1 MVSMSSIHVL
11 GNLYFG
17 ILKPMTN
24 DIWIYM
30 GVLRFANDI
39 VLCSGRLRTCTWYE
53 YVQVLVPCYSRL
65 DNRQRYDSQ
74 LTTNPKFS
82 RLTMIAQ
89 RRMLRRIIPSSY
101 SFNLGRNHPLN
112 PRLSQYLLS
121 LSSDTRAFSSSAL
134 SRRALAALEDELTI
148 AVGRIQDP
156 ILDTN
161 LKTLSWLPKRIS
173 VDGDLVTVN
182 LQLPTLLHPDLE
194 ELKRRVTDAASALL
208 KEKGFMVKIELQAG
222 KPFPIHASSTDQQA
236 EYLKT
241 LGPALANV
249 SHCLAVYSCKGGVGK
264 STVAVNLAYELARMG
279 GRVGLLDVDIYGP
292 SLPILVKP
300 DDPAVR
306 KSKIGT
312 SMVMPIVHG
321 GVKILSLGFV
331 SPDSGVPGSGEA
343 GGAAVMRGP
352 MAARV
357 VTQLLKGTEWGDLDV
372 LVLDLPPG
380 TGDVQLAVCQDLRL
394 NGAVAVTTPS
404 KLALS
409 DAKKG
414 IDMFTSL
421 GVPTLAVVENMAY
434 FVCDGGGKHYPFGKG
449 VLEESMKIV
458 FQLPIST
465 VTNAANDCGI
475 PLALARP
482 SEAKEELTIIG
493 ELAAAVARELFLAQH
508 GRSDTSIETSQPH
521 KVIFPSSSADDEF
534 DVASTHLTG
543 TKDGFVARF
552 FSEKGAM
559 QVPITAASMRARN
572 PKTGEIL
579 DDVDSDMVQKSP
591 RLLPA
596 KLDPKGRYGYAIE
609 WADGATIIYSMLSI
623 ARAAGA
629 IPSGKS
635 SL

>member
-1 MVSMSSIHVL
+1 
-11 GNLYFG
+11 
-17 ILKPMTN
+17 
-24 DIWIYM
+24 
-30 GVLRFANDI
+30 
-39 VLCSGRLRTCTWYE
+39 
-53 YVQVLVPCYSRL
+53 
-65 DNRQRYDSQ
+65 
-74 LTTNPKFS
+74 
-82 RLTMIAQ
+82 
-89 RRMLRRIIPSSY
+89 MLRRI
-101 SFNLGRNHPLN
+101 
-112 PRLSQYLLS
+112 LLS
-121 LSSDTRAFSSSAL
+121 SSSLNVGLTYPVNIRVPQYISRPAHTRAVSSSTL

-148 AVGRIQDP
+148 AVGGVEDP
-156 ILDTN
+156 ILETH

-173 VDGDLVTVN
+173 VDGDIVTVN

-194 ELKRRVTDAASALL
+194 ELKRRVSDTATGLL
-208 KEKGFMVKIELQAG
+208 KEKGFTVKIELQAG
-222 KPFPIHASSTDQQA
+222 KPFPIHASSSDQQT
-236 EYLKT
+236 EYLKM

-394 NGAVAVTTPS
+394 TGAIAVTTPS

-434 FVCDGGGKHYPFGKG
+434 FECDGGGKHYPFGKG
-449 VLEESMKIV
+449 VLEESMKNV

-465 VTNAANDCGI
+465 LTNDANDCGN

-482 SEAKEELTIIG
+482 SEAYAELKIIG
-493 ELAAAVARELFLAQH
+493 ELADAVARELFLAQH
-508 GRSDTSIETSQPH
+508 GRSDSSIETSQHH
-521 KVIFPSSSADDEF
+521 KVIFPNASADDEF
-534 DVASTHLTG
+534 DVASTHLTV
-543 TKDGFVARF
+543 TKEGFVARF

-559 QVPITAASMRARN
+559 QVPIPASSLRVRH
-572 PKTGEIL
+572 PKTGEIMEAI
-579 DDVDSDMVQKSP
+579 DAGMVQKSP
-591 RLLPA
+591 KLLPA

-629 IPSGKS
+629 TPSSKS
-635 SL
+635 SS

>member
-1 MVSMSSIHVL
+1 
-11 GNLYFG
+11 
-17 ILKPMTN
+17 
-24 DIWIYM
+24 
-30 GVLRFANDI
+30 
-39 VLCSGRLRTCTWYE
+39 
-53 YVQVLVPCYSRL
+53 
-65 DNRQRYDSQ
+65 
-74 LTTNPKFS
+74 
-82 RLTMIAQ
+82 
-89 RRMLRRIIPSSY
+89 MLRRILQYASS
-101 SFNLGRNHPLN
+101 SNLPQRYRTNCTISHSVSWPAH
-112 PRLSQYLLS
+112 S
-121 LSSDTRAFSSSAL
+121 RAFSSSPL
-134 SRRALAALEDELTI
+134 SRRALAALEEELTI

-161 LKTLSWLPKRIS
+161 LKTLSWLPKRIA
-173 VDGDLVTVN
+173 VDGDTVTVT
-182 LQLPTLLHPDLE
+182 LQLPSLLHPNLD
-194 ELKRRVTDAASALL
+194 ELKRRVDETATALL
-208 KEKGFMVKIELQAG
+208 KEKGYTVKIELHAG
-222 KPFPIHASSTDQQA
+222 KPFPIHASSSDEQS

-357 VTQLLKGTEWGDLDV
+357 VAQLLKGTEWGDLDV

-394 NGAVAVTTPS
+394 TGAVAVTTPS

-421 GVPTLAVVENMAY
+421 GVPTLAVVENMAF
-434 FVCDGGGKHYPFGKG
+434 FVCDGGGKHYPFGRG
-449 VLEESMKIV
+449 ILEESMKNV

-465 VTNAANDCGI
+465 LTNGANDCGI

-482 SEAKEELTIIG
+482 SEAHEELAIIG
-493 ELAAAVARELFLAQH
+493 ELATSVSRELFLAQH
-508 GRSDTSIETSQPH
+508 GRSDPSVEKSLPH
-521 KVIFPSSSADDEF
+521 KVIFPNSSTDDEF
-534 DVASTHLTG
+534 DVASTHLTV

-552 FSEKGAM
+552 FSDKGAM
-559 QVPITAASMRARN
+559 QVPIPAANMRVRH
-572 PKTGEIL
+572 PKTGEVL
-579 DDVDSDMVQKSP
+579 DDTDAGMVQKSP
-591 RLLPA
+591 KLLPA

-629 IPSGKS
+629 MPLSKSGA
-635 SL
+635 

>member
-1 MVSMSSIHVL
+1 M
-11 GNLYFG
+11 
-17 ILKPMTN
+17 
-24 DIWIYM
+24 
-30 GVLRFANDI
+30 
-39 VLCSGRLRTCTWYE
+39 
-53 YVQVLVPCYSRL
+53 
-65 DNRQRYDSQ
+65 
-74 LTTNPKFS
+74 
-82 RLTMIAQ
+82 
-89 RRMLRRIIPSSY
+89 
-101 SFNLGRNHPLN
+101 
-112 PRLSQYLLS
+112 
-121 LSSDTRAFSSSAL
+121 
-134 SRRALAALEDELTI
+134 

-161 LKTLSWLPKRIS
+161 LKTLSWLPKRIA
-173 VDGDLVTVN
+173 VDGDNVTVT
-182 LQLPTLLHPDLE
+182 LQLPSLLHPDLD
-194 ELKRRVTDAASALL
+194 ELKRRVNESASVLL
-208 KEKGFMVKIELQAG
+208 KEKGFSVRIELQAG
-222 KPFPIHASSTDQQA
+222 KPFPIHASSSDQQT

-249 SHCLAVYSCKGGVGK
+249 SHCIAVYSCKGGVGK

-357 VTQLLKGTEWGDLDV
+357 VAQLLKGTEWGDLDV

-394 NGAVAVTTPS
+394 TGAVAVTTPS

-434 FVCDGGGKHYPFGKG
+434 FVCDGGGKHYPFGRG
-449 VLEESMKIV
+449 VLEESMKNV

-465 VTNAANDCGI
+465 LTNGANDCGI

-482 SEAKEELTIIG
+482 SAASEELGIIG
-493 ELAAAVARELFLAQH
+493 ELATAVSRELFLAQH
-508 GRSDTSIETSQPH
+508 GRSDSSVETHQPH
-521 KVIFPSSSADDEF
+521 KVIFPNSSADDEF
-534 DVASTHLTG
+534 DVASTHLTV
-543 TKDGFVARF
+543 TNEGFVARF

-559 QVPITAASMRARN
+559 QVPIPPANMRARH
-572 PKTGEIL
+572 PKTGELMEDIEAG
-579 DDVDSDMVQKSP
+579 MVQTSP
-591 RLLPA
+591 KLLPA

-629 IPSGKS
+629 MPLSKSGE
-635 SL
+635 